1 MIRRFQ
7 GARGRYVEKIPGQ
20 DRFGFANTGD
30 FEFYEAEEQ
39 IQNGIHPKSALL
51 LFDFETARIE
61 QPFEEERD
69 VLYGSPI
76 YEGGAFW
83 FLRCDFEKR
92 SVVLIRYLPGEEPET
107 VTELR
112 MDEVHLYNLGLIG
125 SPVHIISQDETFCSY
140 YPRAFAFPLGEQES
154 VILVENGKVYSER
167 WVEEGW
173 DAEKNCA
180 GAAYAYYDCVL
191 TRDEEGNLLA
201 EEIGNLFQTA
211 DGTWWIT

>member
-1 MIRRFQ
+1 
-7 GARGRYVEKIPGQ
+7 
-20 DRFGFANTGD
+20 
-30 FEFYEAEEQ
+30 
-39 IQNGIHPKSALL
+39 
-51 LFDFETARIE
+51 
-61 QPFEEERD
+61 
-69 VLYGSPI
+69 
-76 YEGGAFW
+76 
-83 FLRCDFEKR
+83 
-92 SVVLIRYLPGEEPET
+92 
-107 VTELR
+107 

-191 TRDEEGNLLA
+191 TRDEEGNLLS
-201 EEIGNLFQTA
+201 EEIGNLFQAA

>member
-1 MIRRFQ
+1 M
-7 GARGRYVEKIPGQ
+7 
-20 DRFGFANTGD
+20 
-30 FEFYEAEEQ
+30 
-39 IQNGIHPKSALL
+39 
-51 LFDFETARIE
+51 
-61 QPFEEERD
+61 
-69 VLYGSPI
+69 
-76 YEGGAFW
+76 
-83 FLRCDFEKR
+83 
-92 SVVLIRYLPGEEPET
+92 LIRYLPGEEPET

-125 SPVHIISQDETFCSY
+125 SPVHIISQDETFCCY

-191 TRDEEGNLLA
+191 TRDEEGNLLS
-201 EEIGNLFQTA
+201 EEIGNLFQAA

>member
-51 LFDFETARIE
+51 FFDFETARIE
-61 QPFEEERD
+61 QPFEEKRD

-107 VTELR
+107 VT
-112 MDEVHLYNLGLIG
+112 
-125 SPVHIISQDETFCSY
+125 
-140 YPRAFAFPLGEQES
+140 
-154 VILVENGKVYSER
+154 
-167 WVEEGW
+167 
-173 DAEKNCA
+173 
-180 GAAYAYYDCVL
+180 
-191 TRDEEGNLLA
+191 
-201 EEIGNLFQTA
+201 
-211 DGTWWIT
+211 